1 MKISSLQENLK
12 NGLSIVNQVA
22 GKNVNLPILNNIM
35 IRARE
40 DGIKLIATD
49 LEVGVISVIRGKIE
63 EEGDFTVE
71 SKIISDY
78 IALLPNKKID
88 IELKEN
94 SLNIKC
100 DNYKTTINGQGAED
114 FPLIPT
120 IEKDVYFKAEI
131 DLFKK
136 ALTQILFATSNS
148 ETRVELT
155 GVFFNFE
162 GEELVIAATD
172 SYRLAEK
179 KIKVGTN
186 NKDVK
191 KKIIIPAKTLQHL
204 LKILSSVKS
213 EDLSNENKEIQFYVS
228 ENQILFIVGQTE
240 LISRLIDGQYPD
252 YKQIIPVNFSTKAI
266 VAKNELLRAVKAAAI
281 FSKSGT
287 NDINIDLPAGA
298 NKLII
303 TSVSNQAGENIS
315 ELDVEMTGQDNGVVL
330 NHRYLL
336 DGINNISGDNIV
348 LNISDSNTP
357 CVLTAEKE
365 GDYLYVIMPI
375 KQ

>member
-12 NGLSIVNQVA
+12 NGLSIVNQIA
-22 GKNVNLPILNNIM
+22 GKNVNLPILNNIL
-35 IRARE
+35 IKARE
-40 DGIKLIATD
+40 DGIQLIATD
-49 LEVGVISVIRGKIE
+49 LEVGVISMIRGKIE

-94 SLNIKC
+94 SLNVRC

-120 IEKDVYFKAEI
+120 IERDVYFKADI

-136 ALTQILFATSNS
+136 ALAQVLFATSNS

-155 GVFFNFE
+155 GVFFDFD
-162 GEELVIAATD
+162 GEQLVLAATD

-179 KIKVGTN
+179 KLKIGTN
-186 NKDVK
+186 NKDIK
-191 KKIIIPAKTLQHL
+191 KKIIVPAKTLQHL
-204 LKILSSVKS
+204 LKILSSVRI
-213 EDLSNENKEIQFYVS
+213 EDLSNENKEIQFYIS

-252 YKQIIPVNFSTKAI
+252 YKQIIPINFSTKAI

-281 FSKSGT
+281 FSKTGT

-315 ELDVEMTGQDNGVVL
+315 ELDIEMTGQDNGVVL

-336 DGINNISGDNIV
+336 DGINNITSDNIV

-357 CVLTAEKE
+357 CVITAEKE